1 MNGYTHAEYSF
12 FLPVLLKL
20 AHLVRTAHSDPEP
33 NITHLYICRWLFE
46 LSDLVTY

>member
-1 MNGYTHAEYSF
+1 MNGYAHAEYFF

-20 AHLVRTAHSDPEP
+20 AHLVRTAYSDPEP
-33 NITHLYICRWLFE
+33 NITRLYIRRWPFE